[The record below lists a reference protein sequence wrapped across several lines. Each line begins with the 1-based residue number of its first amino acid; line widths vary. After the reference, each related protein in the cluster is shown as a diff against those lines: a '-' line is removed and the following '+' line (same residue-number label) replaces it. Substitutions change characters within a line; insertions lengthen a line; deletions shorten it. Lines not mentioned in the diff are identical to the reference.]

1 MLIPLIFGVF
11 VPLTYKGVEICYYAV
26 KLIEA
31 SIIQLMCAV
40 VLWLQN
46 QCDKFTY
53 PIRHDLICRH
63 VINLILIKFK
73 LESPPVVQILSFK

>member
-1 MLIPLIFGVF
+1 M
-11 VPLTYKGVEICYYAV
+11 K
-26 KLIEA
+26 A

-53 PIRHDLICRH
+53 RIRHDLICRH

-73 LESPPVVQILSFK
+73 LEPAHKYCH